1 MEETRVFIYLFHCWW
16 NNQKY
21 MHAPT
26 MDSRFVFKT
35 LSLNILKK
43 ILMLECKITFTD
55 LLLSHPWKTETTKQ
69 NKTTRNGARKYIHAW
84 KDCSV
89 SVLSGEHYF

>member
-1 MEETRVFIYLFHCWW
+1 
-16 NNQKY
+16 
-21 MHAPT
+21 
-26 MDSRFVFKT
+26 
-35 LSLNILKK
+35 
-43 ILMLECKITFTD
+43 MLECKITFTD

-69 NKTTRNGARKYIHAW
+69 NKTTRNGARKYIYAW